1 MPVTVGDLL
10 MIEMDR
16 IQETVAHIVREFSPH
31 KVILFG
37 SGASGRPTAD
47 SDVDLLVILPF
58 AGHHTRKAVEIL
70 ERVDPPF
77 RIDLLV
83 RTSDQ
88 VRQRLEW
95 NDFVLREERLP
106 SRCAYTNPCHAHPA
120 YLLAGYA
127 FNSSPAVMVSAPL
140 L

>member
-1 MPVTVGDLL
+1 MPVTVGDLPL
-10 MIEMDR
+10 IEMDR

-83 RTSDQ
+83 RTPDQ

-95 NDFVLREERLP
+95 NDFVLREILEQGRVL
-106 SRCAYTNPCHAHPA
+106 
-120 YLLAGYA
+120 YA
-127 FNSSPAVMVSAPL
+127 ARDGRVGGQGGRQLEIGAARTART
-140 L
+140 